1 MDDFLQL
8 EKYTMFEKM
17 PSCVLKNI
25 TTTTALVHAYV
36 SQEILK
42 NILTWCGHTEMLD
55 VPIHLEEIGRVALI

>member
-1 MDDFLQL
+1 MDDFLQP

-25 TTTTALVHAYV
+25 TTTTTLVHAYV

-42 NILTWCGHTEMLD
+42 YILTWCGHT
-55 VPIHLEEIGRVALI
+55 